1 MAEYPRMLYRA
12 GGVEAMHG
20 GMFTTCIVHS
30 GDEKAAA
37 LADGWALSTAD
48 AVEAAAEPVADS
60 QTRDELLKVAAD
72 RGIKVDR
79 RWSDRK
85 LAELVA

>member
-12 GGVEAMHG
+12 GGVEEMHG
-20 GMFTTCIVHS
+20 GMFSTCIVHS
-30 GDEKAAA
+30 GAEKSAA

-48 AVEAAAEPVADS
+48 AVEAAADPVADS
-60 QTRDELLKVAAD
+60 QTRDELLKVASE

-85 LAELVA
+85 IAEMVA

>member
-20 GMFTTCIVHS
+20 GLFSTCIVHS

-48 AVEAAAEPVADS
+48 AVEAAAETVADS
-60 QTRDELLKVAAD
+60 PTRDELLKVATE